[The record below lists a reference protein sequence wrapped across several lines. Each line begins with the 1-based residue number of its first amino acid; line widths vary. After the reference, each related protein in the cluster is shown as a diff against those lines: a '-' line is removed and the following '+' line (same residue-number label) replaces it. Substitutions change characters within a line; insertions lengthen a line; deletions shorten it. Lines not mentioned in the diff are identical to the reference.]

1 MAQRLTPLLRGRP
14 VASLTAED
22 AAAVLAGHPTVAD
35 YFTRMDR
42 AARSKTRT
50 RLLGSGWAAEFVDIL
65 LPEQKR
71 GARPVAP
78 AAEGSPWLLLTGPAR
93 LAIADAL
100 GVEELPRDAAA
111 WTPERATVAADAIA
125 ARYPN
130 ATTATLALGKLRS
143 VLALIYA
150 PATLP
155 AAVRTATLRPELTE
169 AHNERGAERL
179 AERVAAGV
187 EAPEPFR
194 RLADLRARVAAFIAG
209 ETPASA
215 QTLADVLVVF
225 AARPGEAERL
235 RVGERGGLT
244 GITAGVLKKR
254 GADGGAV
261 YPIVSALG
269 EETARD
275 LLAAWK
281 SVTAGARMKAKR
293 DLSSLCAGWG
303 IQPRDLRAVGA
314 SLAVRAATL
323 DGAAAN
329 PGQRRETLRGALRH
343 EPERAQALEHYERVN
358 DPLAQVCAQLA
369 ELSIEDRTRI
379 AYEIARIYDADR

>member
-22 AAAVLAGHPTVAD
+22 AGELLAGHPTVAD
-35 YFTRMDR
+35 YFERMDR
-42 AARSKTRT
+42 AARSKIRT
-50 RLLGSGWAAEFVDIL
+50 RLLGSGWAAEFVGVI

-78 AAEGSPWLLLTGPAR
+78 VAEGSPWLLLVGPAR

-100 GVEELPRDAAA
+100 GVEELPRDAAT
-111 WTPERATVAADAIA
+111 WTPERATAAADAIT

-130 ATTATLALGKLRS
+130 ATTATLTLGKLRS
-143 VLALIYA
+143 ALALIYA

-155 AAVRTATLRPELTE
+155 AAVRAATLRPELTE
-169 AHNERGAERL
+169 IHNEAGAARL

-194 RLADLRARVAAFIAG
+194 RLADLRARVAAFVAG
-209 ETPASA
+209 DTPASA

-235 RVGERGGLT
+235 KVGERGGLT

-254 GADGGAV
+254 GGDGGAV

-281 SVTAGARMKAKR
+281 AVAPGIRMKAKR
-293 DLSSLCAGWG
+293 DLPGLCAGWG

-329 PGQRRETLRGALRH
+329 AGQQREALRGALRH
-343 EPERAQALEHYERVN
+343 APARAQAREHYERVN

-369 ELSIEDRTRI
+369 ELTLEDRNRI
-379 AYEIARIYDADR
+379 SGEVSRLYGADR